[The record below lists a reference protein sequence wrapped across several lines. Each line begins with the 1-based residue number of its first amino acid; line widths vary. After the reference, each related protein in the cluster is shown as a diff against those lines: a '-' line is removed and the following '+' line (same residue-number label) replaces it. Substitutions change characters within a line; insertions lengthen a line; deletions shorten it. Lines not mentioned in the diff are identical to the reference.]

1 MIRNLEIEKRIEER
15 KNKDRQLKI
24 NSYGG
29 MGMDSISGDYKK
41 MILEELDYMKSHR
54 EIYYPK
60 IFLNDPKM
68 YLLNFK

>member
-15 KNKDRQLKI
+15 KNKDRELKM

-41 MILEELDYMKSHR
+41 
-54 EIYYPK
+54 
-60 IFLNDPKM
+60 
-68 YLLNFK
+68 

>member
-15 KNKDRQLKI
+15 KNKDRQLKM

-41 MILEELDYMKSHR
+41 MILEELDYMKSHP

-60 IFLNDPKM
+60 TFLNNPKM
-68 YLLNFK
+68 YLLNK